1 MFSVNTLRYSMETD
15 GNMKEI
21 TNTSGTTNS
30 IHGFFLSLAV
40 SFHFISL
47 AVFLL
52 SQQGSSSNRQ
62 GSTPASQND
71 L

>member
-21 TNTSGTTNS
+21 TNTSGPTNS

-40 SFHFISL
+40 SFHLLF
-47 AVFLL
+47 FLL
-52 SQQGSSSNRQ
+52 SQQGSS
-62 GSTPASQND
+62 
-71 L
+71 